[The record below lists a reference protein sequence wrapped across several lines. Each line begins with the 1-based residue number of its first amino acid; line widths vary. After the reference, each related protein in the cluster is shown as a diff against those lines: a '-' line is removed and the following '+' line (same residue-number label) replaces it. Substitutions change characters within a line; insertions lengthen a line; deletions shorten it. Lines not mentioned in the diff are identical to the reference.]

1 MTTKPPTIPLPGPAT
16 KAPKTLQTSVSN
28 STINPVV
35 ITTQFPSAKTRAASE
50 PREKNTKPSISP
62 PIPPKRSTPTPPLEP
77 VVNGHKKKTTPPG
90 TVTQPPRAPSPDKTK
105 VTVNKPS
112 STSIFVPPPTLPNAS
127 NVRIDA
133 NIEIGRLEME
143 DVAEKEP
150 TKIYES
156 YVNDLIEEIIQSD
169 FEKPSIPEVILA
181 VITDL
186 TNDDDHHERQLPL
199 PPVVPAPANLNQIYN
214 FNQDKPCSTSPMP
227 YPNTNGTN
235 GDIEHYYTRVHQT
248 VTNNNGVNNHDSV
261 RSTNS
266 SNQSSA
272 LATVAE
278 PTSNYVQVGLRVFLR
293 RELNGIEFFFRL
305 EQHVVVRFELPD
317 DLSDPMVK
325 KKKLLQ
331 QKLSNPTT
339 ITNQDYPNGK
349 LSFPIS
355 IKHQFKFLRIQSRK
369 SVGVLMN
376 RLNHYR
382 RKKRTPPLHS

>member
-1 MTTKPPTIPLPGPAT
+1 MTTKPPTIPLPGPAI
-16 KAPKTLQTSVSN
+16 KAPRTLQTSVSN
-28 STINPVV
+28 STTNPVV
-35 ITTQFPSAKTRAASE
+35 ITTQFQSAKTRAASE
-50 PREKNTKPSISP
+50 PREKNTKPSTSP
-62 PIPPKRSTPTPPLEP
+62 PIPPKRSTPTPPLVPPAEP
-77 VVNGHKKKTTPPG
+77 IVNGHKKKTTPPG
-90 TVTQPPRAPSPDKTK
+90 TVTQLPRAPSPDKTK

-133 NIEIGRLEME
+133 NIEIGRLEMD

-150 TKIYES
+150 TKIFES
-156 YVNDLIEEIIQSD
+156 YVNDLIEEVIQSD

-186 TNDDDHHERQLPL
+186 TNDDDRHEGQLPP
-199 PPVVPAPANLNQIYN
+199 PPVVPAPTNLNQVYN
-214 FNQDKPCSTSPMP
+214 FNQDKPRSTSPMP

-248 VTNNNGVNNHDSV
+248 VTNINGVNNHDSV

-266 SNQSSA
+266 SNQSIA
-272 LATVAE
+272 LATVPE

-293 RELNGIEFFFRL
+293 RELNGIGFVFRL
-305 EQHVVVRFELPD
+305 EQHVVVQFVLLE

-325 KKKLLQ
+325 RKKLSQ
-331 QKLSNPTT
+331 QKLSNLTT

-355 IKHQFKFLRIQSRK
+355 IKHRLKFLRIQSRK
-369 SVGVLMN
+369 K
-376 RLNHYR
+376 R
-382 RKKRTPPLHS
+382 RRSNE